1 MVMNKNFGKKLTIK
15 LLDVKPTRRRRRRT
29 TTTPTVPHTLLNSR
43 QTPSP
48 LPHANAHN
56 DHASYPS
63 MTAPAAF
70 LSSFCRQNGA
80 HLFRFTASMS
90 FSVPMPCQSH
100 IKHLPVTNGS
110 KEQIFKLRRMHVR
123 QRCAW
128 KRQDAMEPVCTYM
141 FPLNLHWIEPRSHEM
156 CTPVRGATLEFQNTR
171 RLCRL
176 GWSRLQNAKDCGI

>member
-1 MVMNKNFGKKLTIK
+1 MVMNRNFGKKLTIK

-29 TTTPTVPHTLLNSR
+29 TTTTPTVPHTLLNSR
-43 QTPSP
+43 QTPWA

-80 HLFRFTASMS
+80 HLFCFTASMS

-100 IKHLPVTNGS
+100 IKHLSVTNGS
-110 KEQIFKLRRMHVR
+110 KEQFFKLRRMHLR

-141 FPLNLHWIEPRSHEM
+141 FPLNLH
-156 CTPVRGATLEFQNTR
+156 
-171 RLCRL
+171 
-176 GWSRLQNAKDCGI
+176 